1 MTTSLPSR
9 FWAGLAATLAL
20 LATAPAQAVL
30 LPTSNVMSTVQ
41 YGDFSVYSL
50 DLLKQCAGAND
61 SRCLPGGPFPI
72 ESNGGFTK
80 TQLTVFTGENG
91 KPQATNQPE
100 PLPNGADGDNAFV
113 SPSGQQ
119 SSTLVMGQGVSPE
132 PTPGFTGDQSGK
144 WDIRISV
151 LRTYLGL
158 NDLVFIFDNAQE
170 GDSASQWLQI
180 WGQARILSADGSA
193 SLGCFELNS
202 SSVAGC
208 AGTSP
213 VAPTGPFDLASQYV
227 TVFTG
232 YCVDK
237 TTGAAFNLGS
247 GTSQTCASQNG
258 YYVNGNIGSANADN
272 AAYSDALNDF
282 IFAPSTDADWILSLD
297 IRTAN
302 NNGSAETLW
311 ICSNCKVD
319 TPTEEVSEPALL
331 ALLGAA
337 MVGGAWVSRRRT
349 RAA

>member
-1 MTTSLPSR
+1 
-9 FWAGLAATLAL
+9 
-20 LATAPAQAVL
+20 
-30 LPTSNVMSTVQ
+30 
-41 YGDFSVYSL
+41 
-50 DLLKQCAGAND
+50 
-61 SRCLPGGPFPI
+61 LPGGPFPI

-302 NNGSAETLW
+302 NNGSAETPL
-311 ICSNCKVD
+311 D
-319 TPTEEVSEPALL
+319 LQQL
-331 ALLGAA
+331 Q
-337 MVGGAWVSRRRT
+337 GGHPYRRSVRT
-349 RAA
+349 RFAGAVGRCDGGWCLGVTPSHPRCLNTPHTSSPHPRFGGVFFMGLPQLPWQPAHARRFPACR